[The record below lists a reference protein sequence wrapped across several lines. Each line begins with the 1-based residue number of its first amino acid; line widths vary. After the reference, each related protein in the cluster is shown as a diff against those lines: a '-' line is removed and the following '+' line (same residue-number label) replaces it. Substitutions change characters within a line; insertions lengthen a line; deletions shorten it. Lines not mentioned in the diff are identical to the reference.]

1 MPIAPAAHDVGSSA
15 LLRDM
20 RIQAEE
26 ADEID
31 EAEMMRALRFVGERK
46 TITPQKEKNI
56 RLESVKAASAL
67 QGMQTSLQRDFDSKR
82 VSVEDWCDA
91 LEDRPF
97 ELGVCCLLGLVGH
110 NSLRLDSRGWLL
122 WGLSQASKVGTSD
135 MLRSG
140 RT

>member
-46 TITPQKEKNI
+46 TITPQKENTHQARVGQGRQRVAGHADVAPTGL
-56 RLESVKAASAL
+56 RLEA
-67 QGMQTSLQRDFDSKR
+67 
-82 VSVEDWCDA
+82 
-91 LEDRPF
+91 
-97 ELGVCCLLGLVGH
+97 GVRRGLV
-110 NSLRLDSRGWLL
+110 
-122 WGLSQASKVGTSD
+122 
-135 MLRSG
+135 
-140 RT
+140 